1 VDFGN
6 LDQKMGLTATGP
18 DDPCPRTDGLVVRIS
33 AGLPPDLR
41 RRMWLSKIYVYRHPV
56 KGLGLVMPICSR

>member
-33 AGLPPDLR
+33 AGLPP
-41 RRMWLSKIYVYRHPV
+41 
-56 KGLGLVMPICSR
+56 ICAGGCGCPRYMSIDIP